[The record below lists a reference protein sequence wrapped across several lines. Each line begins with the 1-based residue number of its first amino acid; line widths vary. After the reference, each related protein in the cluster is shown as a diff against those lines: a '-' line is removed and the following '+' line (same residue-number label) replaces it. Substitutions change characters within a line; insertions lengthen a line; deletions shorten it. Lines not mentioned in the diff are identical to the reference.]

1 MSKIKKNNLF
11 LRFYFKI
18 YIFATVFYFDDLSTF
33 KVVVNTPY

>member
-18 YIFATVFYFDDLSTF
+18 YIYLQQFSTLMI
-33 KVVVNTPY
+33 YQLLRL